1 MESFNSRYGS
11 HYLSGDTDKHSYS
24 SYYLVEKIILPA
36 ISQGNCAENTA
47 SKLELSREEQDEFAI
62 GSYKKTAAAWEV
74 IILFLFEGITLKK
87 SYLSTSIRSRLTPCV
102 LHLTEQL
109 WKTQMNIKF
118 EEKSRLSSAISVK
131 FDLT

>member
-24 SYYLVEKIILPA
+24 SYYLNEKIILPA

-47 SKLELSREEQDEFAI
+47 LKLELSREEQDEFAI

-74 IILFLFEGITLKK
+74 IILFCLRE
-87 SYLSTSIRSRLTPCV
+87 
-102 LHLTEQL
+102 
-109 WKTQMNIKF
+109 
-118 EEKSRLSSAISVK
+118 
-131 FDLT
+131 

>member
-11 HYLSGDTDKHSYS
+11 YYLSGDTDKHSYS
-24 SYYLVEKIILPA
+24 SYYLIEKIIHPA

-74 IILFLFEGITLKK
+74 IIHFCLRE
-87 SYLSTSIRSRLTPCV
+87 
-102 LHLTEQL
+102 
-109 WKTQMNIKF
+109 
-118 EEKSRLSSAISVK
+118 
-131 FDLT
+131 